1 MFFTQL
7 YSKIAT
13 ENVTKNY
20 KKSIGVFHSDLL
32 QNSHWKCHKNS
43 KKYIVF
49 FSQLVS
55 KIAIGNVTKYS
66 KKSIADC
73 KRATGIYFVKTSSA
87 FCDFFFGE
95 DS

>member
-1 MFFTQL
+1 MSQKIIKNQLVFFTQI

-13 ENVTKNY
+13 ENVT
-20 KKSIGVFHSDLL
+20 
-32 QNSHWKCHKNS
+32 KNS

-66 KKSIADC
+66 KKSITDC
-73 KRATGIYFVKTSSA
+73 KRATGIYFLKTSST
-87 FCDFFFGE
+87 FCVFFLVKIVKLGQV
-95 DS
+95 